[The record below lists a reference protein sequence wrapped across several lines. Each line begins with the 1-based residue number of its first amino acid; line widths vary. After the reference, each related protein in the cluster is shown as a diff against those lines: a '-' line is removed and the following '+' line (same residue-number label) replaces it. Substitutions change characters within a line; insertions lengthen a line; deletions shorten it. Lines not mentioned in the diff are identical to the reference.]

1 MRDVSIPLTLEEQQ
15 KSSCE
20 ANIKSIIEN
29 IAAINIEY
37 EFLLWLWE
45 AGGFNEHCSEEA
57 IMV

>member
-1 MRDVSIPLTLEEQQ
+1 MGEYERCVDTTLEEQQ

-45 AGGFNEHCSEEA
+45 AGGFEEA
-57 IMV
+57 EMV